1 MDLGGLHQGAP
12 NLFNLHLHDEEG
24 RRMNKNLV
32 ILQKLQSC
40 MSDILDNMD
49 KDEFYSAPTWTF
61 ERIWFML
68 EEVKKGLE

>member
-1 MDLGGLHQGAP
+1 
-12 NLFNLHLHDEEG
+12 
-24 RRMNKNLV
+24 MNKSLV
-32 ILQKLQSC
+32 IIEKVQSC

-68 EEVKKGLE
+68 EEVKKGLDE